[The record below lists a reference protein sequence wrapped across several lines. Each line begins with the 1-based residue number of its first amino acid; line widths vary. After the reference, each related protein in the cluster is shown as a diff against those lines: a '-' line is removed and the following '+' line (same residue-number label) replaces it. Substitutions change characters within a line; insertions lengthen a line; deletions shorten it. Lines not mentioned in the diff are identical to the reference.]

1 MIFKFFVLWILA
13 VVGIFINRIQRR
25 FTMTKTVEQ
34 TISMLEML
42 PSQEQDLALEL
53 VKRLVLAWDPD
64 YTKLTP
70 DERIRLDAAENGEYV
85 DSENIDWDN

>member
-1 MIFKFFVLWILA
+1 MKE
-13 VVGIFINRIQRR
+13 
-25 FTMTKTVEQ
+25 TVEQ

-85 DSENIDWDN
+85 DSESIDWDN